1 MNLKSNFTPPEHN
14 RYCPL
19 FQPVRDTR
27 IDTIKGLL
35 IILVVFGHLLEQFL
49 NNRVNIIA
57 YNLIYSFHMPLFI
70 IISGYFF
77 NPGQKIEK
85 LKYSTIKL
93 AESFFWFFILYQC
106 LRWFEYGHLSVND
119 LISPPYIMW
128 YLWTL
133 IFWRITG
140 RLIYNKR
147 ECRKTSIILAFGL
160 ALLIGL
166 LPLKNEFSIQR
177 FFAFAFFFVI
187 GIYMRNNQIKLNKY
201 LLIASIPILFVG
213 CYVLLK
219 QTGRS
224 FDDLRW
230 ILYYNR
236 PYQTIYDVML
246 RFITLILGLSISLLM
261 WNSIK
266 GHRIMSK
273 IGSATL
279 SIYLLH
285 LLPVKFYAYLAEIH
299 NLPHDIISLLFITL
313 GIVYSIYIISRNKH
327 IECILNPL
335 SHSLKLIKRSHVR
348 IES

>member
-1 MNLKSNFTPPEHN
+1 
-14 RYCPL
+14 
-19 FQPVRDTR
+19 
-27 IDTIKGLL
+27 
-35 IILVVFGHLLEQFL
+35 
-49 NNRVNIIA
+49 
-57 YNLIYSFHMPLFI
+57 MPLFI

-77 NPGQKIEK
+77 NPSQNIEK
-85 LKYSTIKL
+85 LRYSTIKL
-93 AESFFWFFILYQC
+93 AESFFLFFILYQC

-147 ECRKTSIILAFGL
+147 ECSKTSIILAFGF

-166 LPLKNEFSIQR
+166 LPIKNELAIQR

-187 GIYMRNNQIKLNKY
+187 GIYIHDNQIKLNKY

-236 PYQTIYDVML
+236 PYQSAYDVLL
-246 RFITLILGLSISLLM
+246 RFMTLILGLSISLLM

-266 GHRIMSK
+266 KGHWIMSK

-285 LLPVKFYAYLAEIH
+285 LLPVKCYAYLAEIY
-299 NLPHDIISLLFITL
+299 NLPYDIISLLFITL
-313 GIVYSIYIISRNKH
+313 GIVYGIYIIFRNKQH
-327 IECILNPL
+327 EYILNPF
-335 SHSLKLIKRSHVR
+335 SYSLTLIKNHTSGSSPER
-348 IES
+348 